1 MQIIPAAIAI
11 AGLVLLILWAKTNLK
26 KNSLLI
32 LAIILIL
39 VGILTASLSGLK
51 KAGHFS
57 NKQNHFKNYQEKLTD
72 EEKEIIKMKEVL
84 SVE

>member
-11 AGLVLLILWAKTNLK
+11 SGLVLLVLWAKTNLK

-32 LAIILIL
+32 LAIVLIL

-57 NKQNHFKNYQEKLTD
+57 NKQNQFNNYQEKLTE